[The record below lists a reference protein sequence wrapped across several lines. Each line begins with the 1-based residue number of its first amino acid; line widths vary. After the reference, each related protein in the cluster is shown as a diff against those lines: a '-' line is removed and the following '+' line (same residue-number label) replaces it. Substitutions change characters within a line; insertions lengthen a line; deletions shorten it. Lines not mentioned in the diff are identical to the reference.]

1 MDRFSALRPGGW
13 IDHTEPSIYIESI
26 HSPLQKDHPFV
37 MWPTLFNEIG
47 QKTGVTFDVAPNMKK
62 WMEEAGF
69 VKVSE
74 KIHRVAV
81 GKWPKDKQQKELG
94 AWNQLRLDTGL
105 RDFTERRMRNVLNV
119 SRGSC
124 TQSESEFKD

>member
-1 MDRFSALRPGGW
+1 MDS
-13 IDHTEPSIYIESI
+13 TEPSIYLNSI
-26 HSPLQKDHPFV
+26 HAPLQKDHPFV

-47 QKTGVTFDVAPNMKK
+47 QKTGITFDVAPNMKK

-69 VKVSE
+69 VNVQE
-74 KIHRVAV
+74 KIVRVAV
-81 GKWPKDKQQKELG
+81 GKWPKDKPQKELG

-119 SRGSC
+119 GCSFVVCLAGLLMILVVG
-124 TQSESEFKD
+124 E

>member
-1 MDRFSALRPGGW
+1 MDGRGW
-13 IDHTEPSIYIESI
+13 
-26 HSPLQKDHPFV
+26 
-37 MWPTLFNEIG
+37 
-47 QKTGVTFDVAPNMKK
+47 
-62 WMEEAGF
+62 
-69 VKVSE
+69 
-74 KIHRVAV
+74 VAV